1 MSNVKYWVDGKG
13 LFGSLRDSAYGRIPA
28 QAGPSEGVSIRLIPV
43 DKTKDGVELSSG
55 TVNRK
60 RSRRIKQ

>member
-1 MSNVKYWVDGKG
+1 MIRYWTERER
-13 LFGSLRDSAYGRIPA
+13 LLGSLRDSAYGRIPA
-28 QAGPSEGVSIRLIPV
+28 QAGPSEGVCVRLTPV
-43 DKTKDGVELSSG
+43 DKTKDGAEISMG